1 MKILKSIS
9 IAIIALGMVTA
20 CEKSTNEVKPDLSV
34 DSMQSSRTSEKPAW
48 GSSENPG
55 GKMVTVPFKSKFF
68 TEQEG
73 DIDMSVCEGDFI
85 GLNTQVGGG
94 NATHLG
100 KFTTVMTFCMNFDDS
115 DPDNFA
121 KYWGVDGKFIAANGD
136 ELWFTVSGQVILYPP
151 GTDPFYLAYFD
162 DEFEFLGGTGRFL
175 RASGTGHTN
184 SFTNFAH
191 TDHNWTGML
200 ILPKGN

>member
-1 MKILKSIS
+1 MKTLKTFVIVL
-9 IAIIALGMVTA
+9 IALIMVTA
-20 CEKSTNEVKPDLSV
+20 CEKSANEINPDFSI
-34 DSMQSSRTSEKPAW
+34 DQIQSSR
-48 GSSENPG
+48 SSKKIACRSSKNPVR
-55 GKMVTVPFKSKFF
+55 KMVTVPFKSKFY

-73 DIDMSVCEGDFI
+73 DIDMNACEGDFI
-85 GLNTQVGGG
+85 GLNTQIGGG

-100 KFTTVMTFCMNFDDS
+100 KFTTKMTFCMNFDES

-121 KYWGVDGKFIAANGD
+121 KYWGVDGKFITANGD

-151 GTDPFYLAYFD
+151 DTDPFYLAYFD
-162 DEFEFLGGTGRFL
+162 DEFTFLGGTGRFSG
-175 RASGTGHTN
+175 AKGTGHTN

-191 TDHNWTGML
+191 TDHNWTGTL